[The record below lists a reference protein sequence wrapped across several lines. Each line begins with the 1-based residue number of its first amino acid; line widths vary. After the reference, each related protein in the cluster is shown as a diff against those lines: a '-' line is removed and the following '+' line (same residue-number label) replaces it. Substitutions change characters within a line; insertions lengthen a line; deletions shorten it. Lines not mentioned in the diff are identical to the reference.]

1 MARPPAWRAR
11 PPAWRV
17 WTSGAAWRRRRECKR
32 ARTSRRAS
40 SPGPHNR
47 TTAQPTFPRPHPCRV
62 ASAHDAIARVAQE
75 ADDVPV
81 LIDMSAPLQLYLNRG
96 ALHYHLPVS
105 LTDDDDVWRFA
116 PTGVP
121 APSTSND
128 ARAYSSLEAYHILH
142 NYCNRLQP
150 AFIFRDASI
159 QRRRWCVSR
168 VQDFRRRSKI
178 LWRLREPLA
187 CPKHRFT

>member
-1 MARPPAWRAR
+1 MAGEAAGVESVDERSGVAAPARVQASEDEQARQQPRP
-11 PPAWRV
+11 
-17 WTSGAAWRRRRECKR
+17 
-32 ARTSRRAS
+32 
-40 SPGPHNR
+40 
-47 TTAQPTFPRPHPCRV
+47 AQPHHRPAHLSAPDPCRV

-75 ADDVPV
+75 ADDVPA
-81 LIDMSAPLQLYLNRG
+81 LIDMSASLQLYLNRG

-178 LWRLREPLA
+178 LWREEEEPEDAWLRLELL
-187 CPKHRFT
+187 